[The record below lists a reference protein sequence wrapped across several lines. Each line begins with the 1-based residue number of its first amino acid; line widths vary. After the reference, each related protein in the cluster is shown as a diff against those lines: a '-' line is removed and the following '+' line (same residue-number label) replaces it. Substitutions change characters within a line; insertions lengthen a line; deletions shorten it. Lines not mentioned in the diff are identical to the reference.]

1 MAQIVIL
8 GGGESGV
15 GAALLAQAQGHQ
27 VFLSDQGELKAKY
40 QSELNQHQIAF
51 ESGQHTLERV
61 LRADEII
68 ISPGIPE
75 KSAIVQAI
83 KKQGSPLVSEIEYA
97 ARYTNAKIIEMII
110 DTFIFLY
117 FFAFIFFKIANFI
130 VRI

>member
-27 VFLSDQGELKAKY
+27 VFLSDQGELKAAY
-40 QSELNQHQIAF
+40 QSELSQHQIPF
-51 ESGQHTLERV
+51 ESGQHTLERI
-61 LRADEII
+61 LQADEII

-83 KKQGSPLVSEIEYA
+83 KQQGISLVSEIEYA
-97 ARYTNAKIIEMII
+97 ARYTNNDYPPHISPAKRS
-110 DTFIFLY
+110 
-117 FFAFIFFKIANFI
+117 
-130 VRI
+130 RI